1 MDFEVLFL
9 VNGKE
14 VARYQ
19 FPVETPS
26 DFQAGV
32 VNAIETF
39 RVAHPEIDLL
49 GDGFVM
55 RIQRVG
61 R

>member
-1 MDFEVLFL
+1 MDFDVLFL

-26 DFQAGV
+26 DVQAGV
-32 VNAIETF
+32 ADAIETF
-39 RVAHPEIDLL
+39 RLAHPEVDLL
-49 GDGFVM
+49 GNGIVM
-55 RIQRVG
+55 QIQKVG